1 MTFHT
6 PVDLLKGD
14 SAKTLLKISIPVII
28 LNVLKAGYNIVD
40 MFWLGQLGKEYL
52 AGVSASIFLVWAM
65 HGLSAL
71 VTVGI
76 VAGISRNIG
85 EGKINTARSN
95 TWRSLKL
102 SLALGLVLTLFLFP
116 LINPL
121 VGMIELTPV
130 AYKAGTEYLQILI
143 AATVTSFLM
152 FSLHSVLIAWGDTAT
167 PVKVYAATFLFNIF
181 MSPVLMFGLGPFPRL
196 ETKGAAIATVAS
208 YILGSLIFII
218 VIIRNK
224 WIVFEKAGEEIP
236 FKRYLTVG
244 YPVALSG
251 MFFSFIYFFIA
262 KIAAMFGSDAVAA
275 MGIGHKIE
283 SLAYFASHGIAAG
296 LSTFTGRNLGAGNEL
311 RAREG
316 AVAGIKFISI
326 FSVIYSVIAMISAP
340 WLVSLFNS
348 DPGLVIEGTRYVR
361 IVMPVEIFQ
370 SILIVIESGA
380 FSGSGYT
387 KPSFSISLPIAFIRI
402 PLAWLLAVYFGLE
415 ATGIWVTIAFT
426 MSLNSLI
433 FMGLFKKDNWLKA
446 RV

>member
-1 MTFHT
+1 MTHT
-6 PVDLLKGD
+6 APVDLLKGD
-14 SAKTLLKISIPVII
+14 PAKTLLKISIPVII
-28 LNVLKAGYNIVD
+28 LNILKAGYNIVD

-102 SLALGLVLTLFLFP
+102 AFALGLMLTAFLVP
-116 LINPL
+116 LIGPL
-121 VGMIELTPV
+121 VGMIELESV
-130 AYKAGTEYLQILI
+130 AHKAGTEYLQILI
-143 AATVTSFLM
+143 SCTVFGFLM
-152 FSLHSVLIAWGDTAT
+152 FALHSVMIAWGDTKT
-167 PVKVYAATFLFNIF
+167 PVKVYASTFMFNLL
-181 MSPVLMFGLGPFPRL
+181 MSPVLMLGLGPFPRL

-208 YILGSLIFII
+208 YILGSAIFIV
-218 VIIRNK
+218 VILRNK
-224 WIVFEKAGEEIP
+224 WIVFQKVGEEIP
-236 FKRYLTVG
+236 FKRYISVG

-262 KIAAMFGSDAVAA
+262 KITAMFGSDAVGA

-283 SLAYFASHGIAAG
+283 SIAYFFSHGIAAG
-296 LSTFTGRNLGAGNEL
+296 LSTFTGRNLGAGHED
-311 RAREG
+311 RVR
-316 AVAGIKFISI
+316 VASLAGMKFVAA
-326 FSVIYSVIAMISAP
+326 FSVTYSIVTIIFAP
-340 WLVSLFNS
+340 ELVALFNS
-348 DPGLVIEGTRYVR
+348 DPGLIEQGTGYVR
-361 IVMPVEIFQ
+361 IVMPIEILQ
-370 SILIVIESGA
+370 SILMVIEFGA

-387 KPSFSISLPIAFIRI
+387 KPSFFISLPIVFLRI
-402 PLAWLLAVYFGLE
+402 PLAWLLAVHFGLD
-415 ATGIWVTIAFT
+415 ATGIWLTIAIT

-433 FMGLFKKDNWLKA
+433 FMRLFKSDNWLKA